1 MTKSD
6 MIKMRSSLFNEHL
19 KKDSSQELKGKT
31 LNRLASIPEEQ
42 REAEAERIIQMM
54 NTISEKEVLE
64 NL

>member
-6 MIKMRSSLFNEHL
+6 MIKMRSNLFNELL
-19 KKDSSQELKGKT
+19 KKNSSQALKEKT

-54 NTISEKEVLE
+54 NTMTEDEVLKR
-64 NL
+64 L